1 MKRRSAPKPPLRIA
15 ATCPRI
21 CQAQIGG
28 VGGDGY
34 NGWRPLGSSRLRAF
48 LVMAADALARVR
60 ASGAHRATAIAFEFL
75 VRTAGRSDQ
84 VRAARW
90 DEVDETAATWTVPP
104 ARMKS
109 KREHRVP
116 LSRRAGGR
124 PRRSAGAF
132 RPQRFRVPF
141 ADRPTARSA
150 TARSPAAARTRYRRC
165 APRFPVQLPGLGRRK
180 DRRAAR
186 GLRARPRHVN
196 SDRVEAAY
204 RRNDLFEKRRSSWPL
219 GSLRHRNRNLDRNQL
234 RSLIPSRSA
243 IRHWASFRP
252 PLAIRHSKWH

>member
-34 NGWRPLGSSRLRAF
+34 NGWRPLGSSRPRAF

-60 ASGAHRATAIAFEFL
+60 ASGAHRATALAFEFP
-75 VRTAGRSDQ
+75 VRTAGRSGQ

-141 ADRPTARSA
+141 ADRPHAQRQHALQLLRELGIGAVPHGFRSSFRDWAAAKTDVPREVCELALATSTA
-150 TARSPAAARTRYRRC
+150 TAW
-165 APRFPVQLPGLGRRK
+165 
-180 DRRAAR
+180 
-186 GLRARPRHVN
+186 RPHTG
-196 SDRVEAAY
+196 AT
-204 RRNDLFEKRRSSWPL
+204 
-219 GSLRHRNRNLDRNQL
+219 
-234 RSLIPSRSA
+234 ICSRSA
-243 IRHWASFRP
+243 GARGR
-252 PLAIRHSKWH
+252 LAAYVTATGT